1 MIMKKIFK
9 ISLVMVGLISTL
21 NANAENPK
29 LLLDLKKAN
38 GKKVSLTLKEMKKV
52 KLSIY
57 DGNND
62 VIFNEN
68 VNGPNLARTYDLS
81 SLPEGD
87 YFIKAQSDAKISK
100 YKIEVKGK
108 NAFLTSES
116 FSEVLVPSFDYNLES
131 KKVTINHLNQ
141 KDNSPITIDIYD
153 DNNDLV
159 YTKTSSVNEFVK
171 TYDLNKLFSNK
182 CTFIVN
188 YKGEI
193 FEKTISL

>member
-62 VIFNEN
+62 LIFNEN

>member
-1 MIMKKIFK
+1 
-9 ISLVMVGLISTL
+9 
-21 NANAENPK
+21 
-29 LLLDLKKAN
+29 
-38 GKKVSLTLKEMKKV
+38 MKKV

-62 VIFNEN
+62 VIFDEN
-68 VNGPNLARTYDLS
+68 VNGDNLARTYDLS

-131 KKVTINHLNQ
+131 KRVTINHLNQ

>member
-62 VIFNEN
+62 VIFDEN
-68 VNGPNLARTYDLS
+68 VNGANLARTYDLS

-100 YKIEVKGK
+100 YKIEVIDK
-108 NAFLTSES
+108 NAFLSSES
-116 FSEVLVPSFDYNLES
+116 FSEVFVPSFDYNLES
-131 KKVTINHLNQ
+131 KRVTINHLNK
-141 KDNSPITIDIYD
+141 KDNSEISIDIYD
-153 DNNDLV
+153 SNSELL
-159 YTKTSSVNEFVK
+159 YSKTCSTKEFIK
-171 TYDLNKLFSNK
+171 TYDLNNLISDE

>member
-62 VIFNEN
+62 VIFDEN
-68 VNGPNLARTYDLS
+68 VNGANLARTYDLS

>member
-29 LLLDLKKAN
+29 LVLDLKKVN

-62 VIFNEN
+62 VIFDEN
-68 VNGPNLARTYDLS
+68 VNGANLARTYDLS

>member
-29 LLLDLKKAN
+29 LVLDLKKVN

-62 VIFNEN
+62 LIFNEN

-108 NAFLTSES
+108 NEFLTSES